1 MKYSMKRAWLF
12 SIGYIVCHVL
22 SCLEAN
28 SQVTTIPTLPL
39 EGQNLQVIFNATQG
53 SGGLSGYGGD
63 VYAHIGVITSKSS
76 SSSDWK
82 YVKAEWSVNKSECK
96 MVRSATNPNIYTL
109 NLNPSIRTFFG
120 VPSGEVIKQ
129 VAIVFRSSD
138 GSKTGKA
145 VGDKDIFVD
154 VSSSELSLKLTEPL
168 DGATFMV
175 GESIPIVATSMA
187 TKMDLYINNQLI
199 SSSTT
204 GSISYTFKPDI
215 SQKYKISVVA
225 SNGAGLEDK
234 QNIEVTVIPAPII
247 EDLPNNAKLGLTVDK
262 GKATF
267 VLEAPTKKNVVLLGS
282 FNGFKVDPN
291 FVMKKTTNGEKFWIT
306 IDTLRKDIDY
316 CYQYFVDGTIKIAD
330 PYSRLV
336 LDPWND
342 ASISSDTYPNMPS
355 YPKNQADGIV
365 SSFRMNE
372 ATYSW
377 QIENF
382 VPASKE
388 KLNIYEVLVRDFVA
402 SHSYKTLVDTVKYFK
417 KLGINAV
424 ELMPVNEFEG
434 NSSWGYNPSFYFAVD
449 KYYGSANDLKRFV
462 DECHKEGIAVIV
474 DLVLNHSF
482 SQSPLVQLY
491 YNKSTSKV
499 SADNPWYNVDSPNTA
514 YSWGYDFNH
523 ESKYTQ
529 AFVDSVN
536 AYWMK
541 EFKVDGYRFDFTKGF
556 TQKSGDGWAYDQS
569 RIDILKRMN
578 REILKHNPNAIVIF
592 EHLADNSEEK
602 SLVDDGILL
611 WGNINNNS
619 CEAAMGYNENSKS
632 DLSWASYKQRSWSK
646 PSVVAYM
653 ESHDEERIAYKQSL
667 WGKSS
672 GIYNIK
678 NSDIANQHHAAL
690 ATVFFSI
697 PGPKMIWQWGELGY
711 NYSINTCENGSVAS
725 DGDCRT
731 SPKPLFWH
739 KNVVTPENESN
750 LTLKAAYSKILN
762 MRKELDVFSTSSF
775 DINLASEVKHVKLY
789 SSEMNVIA
797 VANLDLLARSF
808 ETNVSETG
816 YYYSETTKDS
826 ILIVNGKLSKTLSP
840 GEYHL
845 LTSKRLFT
853 PLKLMLTS
861 PVEAAGYF
869 INEPVSIEASSQSSN
884 LTLYVNN
891 VKIAE
896 AKGAISYQYI
906 PTGLGTLVI
915 KVIASDGVNQ
925 EIKTRNIIVKN
936 RPLVLTISSPK
947 DGDSYLVGEQ
957 IPISATS
964 NSDLLK
970 LEIDNQVVATGTT
983 NISYAYQPGKS
994 GNAKL
999 RFEASN
1005 STETIDST
1013 LQITIKS
1020 KFKVGSFGPNPIGA
1034 GGIIQFCI
1042 EPTSNE
1048 EVIVSVYTISG
1059 KLLFTEKKL
1068 LLGSVENAVT
1078 INTGMKG
1085 FGKGVYIVKISGQTI
1100 SISEKIVVL

>member
-1 MKYSMKRAWLF
+1 
-12 SIGYIVCHVL
+12 
-22 SCLEAN
+22 
-28 SQVTTIPTLPL
+28 
-39 EGQNLQVIFNATQG
+39 
-53 SGGLSGYGGD
+53 
-63 VYAHIGVITSKSS
+63 
-76 SSSDWK
+76 
-82 YVKAEWSVNKSECK
+82 
-96 MVRSATNPNIYTL
+96 
-109 NLNPSIRTFFG
+109 
-120 VPSGEVIKQ
+120 
-129 VAIVFRSSD
+129 
-138 GSKTGKA
+138 
-145 VGDKDIFVD
+145 
-154 VSSSELSLKLTEPL
+154 
-168 DGATFMV
+168 
-175 GESIPIVATSMA
+175 
-187 TKMDLYINNQLI
+187 
-199 SSSTT
+199 
-204 GSISYTFKPDI
+204 
-215 SQKYKISVVA
+215 
-225 SNGAGLEDK
+225 
-234 QNIEVTVIPAPII
+234 
-247 EDLPNNAKLGLTVDK
+247 
-262 GKATF
+262 
-267 VLEAPTKKNVVLLGS
+267 
-282 FNGFKVDPN
+282 
-291 FVMKKTTNGEKFWIT
+291 
-306 IDTLRKDIDY
+306 
-316 CYQYFVDGTIKIAD
+316 
-330 PYSRLV
+330 
-336 LDPWND
+336 
-342 ASISSDTYPNMPS
+342 
-355 YPKNQADGIV
+355 
-365 SSFRMNE
+365 
-372 ATYSW
+372 
-377 QIENF
+377 
-382 VPASKE
+382 
-388 KLNIYEVLVRDFVA
+388 
-402 SHSYKTLVDTVKYFK
+402 
-417 KLGINAV
+417 
-424 ELMPVNEFEG
+424 
-434 NSSWGYNPSFYFAVD
+434 
-449 KYYGSANDLKRFV
+449 
-462 DECHKEGIAVIV
+462 
-474 DLVLNHSF
+474 
-482 SQSPLVQLY
+482 
-491 YNKSTSKV
+491 
-499 SADNPWYNVDSPNTA
+499 
-514 YSWGYDFNH
+514 
-523 ESKYTQ
+523 
-529 AFVDSVN
+529 
-536 AYWMK
+536 
-541 EFKVDGYRFDFTKGF
+541 
-556 TQKSGDGWAYDQS
+556 
-569 RIDILKRMN
+569 
-578 REILKHNPNAIVIF
+578 
-592 EHLADNSEEK
+592 
-602 SLVDDGILL
+602 
-611 WGNINNNS
+611 
-619 CEAAMGYNENSKS
+619 
-632 DLSWASYKQRSWSK
+632 
-646 PSVVAYM
+646 
-653 ESHDEERIAYKQSL
+653 
-667 WGKSS
+667 
-672 GIYNIK
+672 
-678 NSDIANQHHAAL
+678 
-690 ATVFFSI
+690 
-697 PGPKMIWQWGELGY
+697 MIWQWGELGY